1 MKKFSHS
8 DEDEFRYQ
16 YDGKNQT
23 LLFIYCMF
31 KNVNN
36 NLITDVAEKCANDN
50 FIGDIWINDI
60 LMCAEGEE
68 GNEIMREMGGKTL
81 NLRDPL
87 EHSPWIVI
95 NGQRSAIAQSD
106 LQTMICNN
114 LLVTH
119 CFLFALSLFILLF
132 IFNLLKTQL

>member
-1 MKKFSHS
+1 MKKFLHS

-23 LLFIYCMF
+23 LMFIYCMF
-31 KNVNN
+31 KNVDNN
-36 NLITDVAEKCANDN
+36 QITDVAEKCANEY
-50 FIGDIWINDI
+50 FIRNIWINDI

-81 NLRDPL
+81 NLRDPF

-95 NGQRSAIAQSD
+95 NGQRSSIAQSE
-106 LQTMICNN
+106 LQTIICNN
-114 LLVTH
+114 LLVNF
-119 CFLFALSLFILLF
+119 FLSFLSLYKLCF
-132 IFNLLKTQL
+132 K